1 MQKAHYF
8 FQKKIIYLFILT
20 VFILLSIFYFFKKS
34 DINDNNL
41 STIHAE
47 YRDIKESV
55 LAPATLEALLDVDV
69 GSQVSGQI
77 EKIFVDNGQ
86 KVTKGDLLVTIDKKI
101 KENELQKAYAQKDLI
116 ESEIEAKKSHLDKLY
131 KDLKRFEKLKKHNAT
146 SEQSYDNL
154 KYEYAIE
161 NANLKGLKSKLVQAT
176 IALSDAKTNIS
187 YTTIK
192 APIDGYVYAIW
203 VKEGQTVNAN
213 QNTPTLVRLASLEQL
228 ELKARIAE
236 SDVIRINNGIDAK
249 FKILGLIDREFNAKL
264 LRIDLA
270 SEKNTYEENKN
281 LNDKDGVYYI
291 AHFLVDNKENLLRLD
306 MSAYINIIVDKRDN
320 ALSIPITALVEDN
333 INKGFV
339 FVNNDGS
346 KDKRELTLG
355 LRDESFVEVISGLS
369 LDDEIILTVKER
381 KPHGR

>member
-1 MQKAHYF
+1 MQHSF
-8 FQKKIIYLFILT
+8 LSKKNIALFILAAL
-20 VFILLSIFYFFKKS
+20 ILLAIFYFFNKGNS
-34 DINDNNL
+34 DNTNI

-77 EKIFVDNGQ
+77 EKIFVENGQ
-86 KVTKGDLLVTIDKKI
+86 KVKKGELLVTIDKKI

-116 ESEIEAKKSHLDKLY
+116 ESEIEAKESYIDKLY

-161 NANLKGLKSKLVQAT
+161 KANLKGLKSKLVQAN
-176 IALSDAKTNIS
+176 ISLSDAKTNIS

-213 QNTPTLVRLASLEQL
+213 QNTPTLVRLANLEQL

-236 SDVIRINNGIDAK
+236 SDVIRINKGIDAK

-306 MSAYINIIVDKRDN
+306 MSAYITVIVDKRDN
-320 ALSIPITALVEDN
+320 ALSIPITALIEDN
-333 INKGFV
+333 INTGFV
-339 FVNNDGS
+339 YVNKDGV
-346 KDKRELTLG
+346 KEKRELSLG
-355 LRDESFVEVISGLS
+355 LRDESFVEIISGLS
-369 LDDEIILTVKER
+369 LDEEVLLTVKER
-381 KPHGR
+381 KTHGR